1 MPVPQPQLTPLTL
14 SRPTEPLP
22 TTPSPIGP
30 EVPGSRLD
38 AGPRGRAPCGG
49 TDLVVAVHELQAAA
63 GLLLLHVAQR
73 ALEAEDHV
81 LVLLHDLCGARGS
94 AAEAC
99 EAGKGAPKEGGRL
112 SRAEQGSPPPGLEAS
127 VAQKH
132 RMLLRKQLNVTA
144 SRAGAAT
151 WQPQGPLASP
161 RFPGPSRSVAAGAA
175 GFEGS

>member
-38 AGPRGRAPCGG
+38 AGPRGRVPCGG

-127 VAQKH
+127 VAQKQDAAAKATERH
-132 RMLLRKQLNVTA
+132 GITSWSGDLAA
-144 SRAGAAT
+144 S
-151 WQPQGPLASP
+151 
-161 RFPGPSRSVAAGAA
+161 GPS
-175 GFEGS
+175 GFSALSWPESERGGWGCGV